1 MSLEM
6 SLWRVTAAGLERVS
20 PSKLER
26 EERLE
31 DWIER
36 DPSVLGM
43 ELAVLGRQV
52 RTPYGGR
59 IDLLGMDSNGNTV
72 ILELKRDQTPRDV
85 VAQVLDYASWVKTLS
100 FAELEGVAR
109 QHRERSLSEVFEQAF
124 GERLPEKVNGSHAM
138 VVVASA
144 LDPSSERI
152 INYLADECGL
162 SINAVFFR
170 FFSDHGAEHLARAW
184 LKDPATMLEQ
194 AELAKRV
201 PWTGFWFLN
210 VGEDEFRNWDDY
222 QQHGFAGAGGGEKY
236 ARALRRLGVGDEVF
250 AYMKGLGYVGYGVVT
265 SAALP
270 LRDFVARDGQPLR
283 ARALRAQRAWE
294 HADSDEL
301 GEWAVGVDWKQAF
314 PREQARSF
322 KGIFANPN
330 IVCKLSDPA
339 TLAFLVR
346 EFGVAQQPGKSR
358 A

>member
-6 SLWRVTAAGLERVS
+6 SLWRVTATGLERVL

-26 EERLE
+26 EDRLE

-43 ELAVLGRQV
+43 DLALLGRQV

-85 VAQVLDYASWVKTLS
+85 VAQVLDYASWVKTLG
-100 FAELEGVAR
+100 FAELEDIAR
-109 QHRERSLSEVFEQAF
+109 QYRKRPLGEVFEQAF
-124 GERLPEKVNGSHAM
+124 GEKLPEKVNGSHAM

-152 INYLADECGL
+152 INYLADECEVR
-162 SINAVFFR
+162 INAVFFR
-170 FFSDHGAEHLARAW
+170 FFSNDGVEHLGRAW
-184 LKDPATMLEQ
+184 LKDPATMIED
-194 AELAKRV
+194 ADTKKRV

-210 VGEDEFRNWDDY
+210 VGEDEYRNWEDY
-222 QQHGFAGAGGGEKY
+222 REYGFASAGGGETY

-265 SAALP
+265 SEAVP
-270 LRDFVARDGQPLR
+270 LRDFVTRDRKRLR
-283 ARALRAQRAWE
+283 EQSLRAQRAWE
-294 HADSDEL
+294 HVDSDEL
-301 GEWAVGVDWKQAF
+301 GEWAVGIDWKKAF
-314 PREQARSF
+314 PRDQATSF

-339 TLAFLVR
+339 TLSFLER
-346 EFGVAQQPGKSR
+346 AFGVVQQPGKSR
-358 A
+358 